1 MLPTSQNPLPAF
13 ERVYRGQFD
22 FVLRTLR
29 ALGVPE
35 SGLDDAVQ
43 DVFIVVHRRLPE
55 FEGRASIKTW
65 AYEIARRVALRY
77 RTRAARDA
85 VRHAEL
91 PDRLRAGVDLEDAME
106 RSRASEVLQRFLAEL
121 DEDRRRAFV
130 LAELW
135 EMSGRE
141 IAESLGINMNT
152 VYARIRSAKT
162 ELDRVAH
169 RMQVRNAGALTRSL
183 RDRRASAATRE
194 RAQAGV
200 LAAVGS
206 TAGPGAVGLATVA
219 WAGLGVG
226 VCGLGVLAAVGL
238 SGPDVSNPPIPTSD
252 AQLVSPQVE
261 PDTYPKLPVE
271 VVAAMVPPD
280 VTAPK
285 VTAAAPTLTSKPEPR
300 VSGVPSLAEQ
310 LAAVQEIRAAVKLGD
325 SAAARAKIAAYRKD
339 APGGAFTAEV
349 DALHVELACRTKEPS
364 APTQLRTF
372 AGQHRGSALVERL
385 TVLCSSKIGPQKPR
399 SAKTQEP

>member
-1 MLPTSQNPLPAF
+1 MLSTTQTSLPAF

-77 RTRAARDA
+77 RTRAAREA
-85 VRHAEL
+85 GRHVEL
-91 PDRLRAGVDLEDAME
+91 PERLRAAVDIEDAME
-106 RSRASEVLQRFLAEL
+106 HARASDVLQGFLADL

-152 VYARIRSAKT
+152 VYARIRSART

-169 RMQVRNAGALTRSL
+169 RMQVRDAGAVTRSL
-183 RDRRASAATRE
+183 REQRASAGSRD
-194 RAQAGV
+194 RARAGV
-200 LAAVGS
+200 MAAVGS
-206 TAGPGAVGLATVA
+206 SASSGGAGLATLA
-219 WAGLGVG
+219 WSGLGVAA
-226 VCGLGVLAAVGL
+226 CGFGIVAAVTL
-238 SGPDVSNPPIPTSD
+238 SSPEVSNSQTSSVRAESAAARIQQKAKPP
-252 AQLVSPQVE
+252 
-261 PDTYPKLPVE
+261 PV
-271 VVAAMVPPD
+271 
-280 VTAPK
+280 VTAAVSVSPK
-285 VTAAAPTLTSKPEPR
+285 VTPLPILVAPARPSRKPKPADPAR
-300 VSGVPSLAEQ
+300 SSLSEQ
-310 LAAVQEIRAAVKLGD
+310 LAAVREIRAAVQAEDAGR
-325 SAAARAKIAAYRKD
+325 ARTEISMYRKD
-339 APGGAFTAEV
+339 VPGGALMDEV
-349 DALHVELACRTKEPS
+349 DALDVELACRTG
-364 APTQLRTF
+364 AGGAATQLRDF
-372 AGQHRGSALVERL
+372 AQGHPGSALVDRL
-385 TVLCSSKIGPQKPR
+385 TVLCASKIGAQKT
-399 SAKTQEP
+399 SSLGTQGP

>member
-1 MLPTSQNPLPAF
+1 MLSTAQPSLPAF

-77 RTRAARDA
+77 RARAARDA
-85 VRHAEL
+85 ARNLEL
-91 PDRLRAGVDLEDAME
+91 PPVLHARDDLDDAVDHA
-106 RSRASEVLQRFLAEL
+106 RASDVLQRFLADL

-152 VYARIRSAKT
+152 VYARIRSART

-169 RMQVRNAGALTRSL
+169 RMQMRNAGAVTRAL
-183 RDRRASAATRE
+183 RDHRAPEASRE
-194 RAQAGV
+194 RARAGV
-200 LAAVGS
+200 LLAVGGGAS
-206 TAGPGAVGLATVA
+206 SGTASVVTLV
-219 WAGLGVG
+219 WAGLGVAA
-226 VCGLGVLAAVGL
+226 CGLGVVAAVSL
-238 SGPDVSNPPIPTSD
+238 SAPETSNREAPAQRPTRASTPTQT
-252 AQLVSPQVE
+252 AEAPRA
-261 PDTYPKLPVE
+261 PV
-271 VVAAMVPPD
+271 
-280 VTAPK
+280 
-285 VTAAAPTLTSKPEPR
+285 VTAAASISPAAGAPQIPVAVAPRPKQKPLESSP
-300 VSGVPSLAEQ
+300 VPSVSEQ
-310 LAAVQEIRAAVKLGD
+310 LAAVQEIRAAVKAGD
-325 SAAARAKIAAYRKD
+325 GAVARAKISAYR
-339 APGGAFTAEV
+339 AEVPGGALMAEV
-349 DALHVELACRTKEPS
+349 DALDVELTCRTKDPRGS
-364 APTQLRTF
+364 AQLQAF
-372 AGQHRGSALVERL
+372 AKKHPGSALVDRL
-385 TVLCSSKIGPQKPR
+385 TVLCFSKIGPQKPR
-399 SAKTQEP
+399 SPGTQGL

>member
-1 MLPTSQNPLPAF
+1 MLSTAQNPLPAF

-77 RTRAARDA
+77 RTRAAQDA

-106 RSRASEVLQRFLAEL
+106 RARASEVLLRFLAGL

-183 RDRRASAATRE
+183 RDRRASPATRD

-206 TAGPGAVGLATVA
+206 TAGPGAVGLATLA
-219 WAGLGVG
+219 WAGLGVLA
-226 VCGLGVLAAVGL
+226 CGLGVLAAVRL
-238 SGPDVSNPPIPTSD
+238 SEPGVSNPPIP
-252 AQLVSPQVE
+252 APRARVVSPRVE
-261 PDTYPKLPVE
+261 PETHLEVPVG
-271 VVAAMVPPD
+271 VVAATVSPD
-280 VTAPK
+280 VSVPNDA
-285 VTAAAPTLTSKPEPR
+285 VAARASTSKPGLP
-300 VSGVPSLAEQ
+300 VSGPPSLAEQ

-325 SAAARAKIAAYRKD
+325 TVAARAKIAAYRKD
-339 APGGAFTAEV
+339 SPGGAFTAEV
-349 DALHVELACRTKEPS
+349 DALHVELACRTKDPS
-364 APTQLRTF
+364 APTQLRAF
-372 AGQHRGSALVERL
+372 AGRHRGSALVDRL
-385 TVLCSSKIGPQKPR
+385 TVLCSSKIGPQKPS
-399 SAKTQEP
+399 SARTQEP